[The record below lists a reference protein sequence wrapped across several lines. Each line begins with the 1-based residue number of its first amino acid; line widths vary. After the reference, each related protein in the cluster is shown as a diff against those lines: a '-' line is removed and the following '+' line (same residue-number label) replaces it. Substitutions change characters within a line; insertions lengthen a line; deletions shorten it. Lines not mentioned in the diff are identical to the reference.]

1 MNAWGVVMAAIEMFG
16 PLIAQ
21 VVEKAM
27 KGDPNPTSGLL
38 TEKAERLIAS
48 PMKSRLALEAA
59 KARAAAQG
67 G

>member
-27 KGDPNPTSGLL
+27 KGDPDPLAGLL
-38 TEKAERLIAS
+38 TEKAEQLISS
-48 PMKSRLALEAA
+48 PLKSRLALEVA